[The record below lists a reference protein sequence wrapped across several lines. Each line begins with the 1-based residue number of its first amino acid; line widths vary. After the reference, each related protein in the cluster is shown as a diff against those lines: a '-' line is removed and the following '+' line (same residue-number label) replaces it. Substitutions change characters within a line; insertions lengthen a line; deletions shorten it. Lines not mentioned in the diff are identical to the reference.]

1 MRRQRRSLA
10 PEARLA
16 ANRAL
21 VRNVRSLSQFRSAR
35 AIGVYFAC
43 DGEPALDALIAEAS
57 RRGKRLYAPVLSGG
71 DMNFARLSP
80 AVRLTTNA
88 FGIAE
93 PANSPLVDPR
103 SLDLVLAPL
112 VAFDA
117 HGARL
122 GFGGGYYDR
131 CFRFL
136 PARRVWFKPKLVGVG
151 YAFQEIPYIEMR
163 TWDVPLWG
171 AVTENRIHRFRAC

>member
-1 MRRQRRSLA
+1 MPLRPEDLTLCRRNGL
-10 PEARLA
+10 
-16 ANRAL
+16 
-21 VRNVRSLSQFRSAR
+21 
-35 AIGVYFAC
+35 
-43 DGEPALDALIAEAS
+43 
-57 RRGKRLYAPVLSGG
+57 
-71 DMNFARLSP
+71 
-80 AVRLTTNA
+80 
-88 FGIAE
+88 
-93 PANSPLVDPR
+93 
-103 SLDLVLAPL
+103 
-112 VAFDA
+112 
-117 HGARL
+117 L